1 MLLSVC
7 HRQTRGH
14 TGLSGRNTPIRRQDP
29 WPYASPPSRKGRK
42 TPERHTDWR
51 SCPCLPMVPS
61 IDKGTYGFDGHKYV
75 HTSLSP
81 LAIRQYALRAF
92 PCLAAFL
99 LRQNCAAPVGDEFLC
114 GFWFLRR
121 RRAGARQ
128 AEKDENSRKDTPT
141 GVCALVCRWYGF
153 PGNVNTAEPKCQ
165 RSVLRGR

>member
-1 MLLSVC
+1 MLLSVH
-7 HRQTRGH
+7 HRKTMGH
-14 TGLSGRNTPIRRQDP
+14 TGLQSIICSAEIRPYGVKTLGHTTPAKPKRR
-29 WPYASPPSRKGRK
+29 
-42 TPERHTDWR
+42 TDRR
-51 SCPCLPMVPS
+51 SCPCLSMVPS

-99 LRQNCAAPVGDEFLC
+99 LRQNCAAPVGDDFLC

-128 AEKDENSRKDTPT
+128 AEKDEKRRKDTPT
-141 GVCALVCRWYGF
+141 GVCALVCRWYDF
-153 PGNVNTAEPKCQ
+153 PGK
-165 RSVLRGR
+165 G